1 MCASV
6 WSSQHW
12 SKFVPFWQE
21 GYADDMGLTRVRL
34 DPWRDD
40 YVFMRWKEHF
50 LVPDHRITTISGAS
64 FAGFYYICFRKR
76 SASIEGYYFHHSS
89 EMYQSLRL
97 KLQRSTTF
105 GTFKMH

>member
-1 MCASV
+1 
-6 WSSQHW
+6 
-12 SKFVPFWQE
+12 VPFSEE
-21 GYADDMGLTRVRL
+21 GFAEDMGLTRARL
-34 DPWRDD
+34 DPWCDD

-64 FAGFYYICFRKR
+64 FAGFYYICFRKD

-97 KLQRSTTF
+97 KLQRRTTF
-105 GTFKMH
+105 GSFKMR